1 LIKFLFLY
9 FNATKVIFF
18 ILIKRIFCKY
28 FKKKCKFTI
37 ILINYF
43 FYFLIFKYL
52 KHNKKNE
59 EKKVQKNFVDTKN
72 TRIFAPQKEKNKFFC
87 NV

>member
-52 KHNKKNE
+52 KQNKKNE
-59 EKKVQKNFVDTKN
+59 EKKVQKNFVDTKKYPYLC
-72 TRIFAPQKEKNKFFC
+72 TAKRKKQ
-87 NV
+87 VLL